1 MRNKAYIKK
10 LIRNL
15 HKEFTPHLLETVSNA
30 THPTPPKF
38 QPQRILQTYN
48 PRMDAMTS
56 RISINPEI
64 RFGKPCVRN
73 TRITVGDVL
82 GWLASGMTFEEIL
95 FDFDQLTREDILA
108 CLMYAAE
115 REQHTTRIPV
125 AA

>member
-1 MRNKAYIKK
+1 
-10 LIRNL
+10 
-15 HKEFTPHLLETVSNA
+15 
-30 THPTPPKF
+30 
-38 QPQRILQTYN
+38 
-48 PRMDAMTS
+48 MDNFTS
-56 RISINPEI
+56 RITINPEK

-73 TRITVGDVL
+73 MRITVGDVL

-115 REQHTTRIPV
+115 CEQHTVRIPV

>member
-1 MRNKAYIKK
+1 MAMATMGKPLRVSASPSRSQQIY
-10 LIRNL
+10 NL
-15 HKEFTPHLLETVSNA
+15 
-30 THPTPPKF
+30 
-38 QPQRILQTYN
+38 
-48 PRMDAMTS
+48 RMDVTTS

-82 GWLASGMTFEEIL
+82 GWLASGMTFDEIL
-95 FDFDQLTREDILA
+95 FDFEQLTREDILA

-115 REQHTTRIPV
+115 REQHTARIPI

>member
-1 MRNKAYIKK
+1 
-10 LIRNL
+10 
-15 HKEFTPHLLETVSNA
+15 
-30 THPTPPKF
+30 
-38 QPQRILQTYN
+38 
-48 PRMDAMTS
+48 MDAMTS

-82 GWLASGMTFEEIL
+82 CWLASGMTFEEIL
-95 FDFDQLTREDILA
+95 FDFEQLTREDILA

-115 REQHTTRIPV
+115 REQHTTRIPI

>member
-1 MRNKAYIKK
+1 
-10 LIRNL
+10 
-15 HKEFTPHLLETVSNA
+15 
-30 THPTPPKF
+30 
-38 QPQRILQTYN
+38 
-48 PRMDAMTS
+48 MDTFTS
-56 RISINPEI
+56 RITINPEK

-82 GWLASGMTFEEIL
+82 GWPGSGMTFEEIL

-115 REQHTTRIPV
+115 REQPAARVNV

>member
-1 MRNKAYIKK
+1 
-10 LIRNL
+10 
-15 HKEFTPHLLETVSNA
+15 
-30 THPTPPKF
+30 
-38 QPQRILQTYN
+38 
-48 PRMDAMTS
+48 MDAMTS

-82 GWLASGMTFEEIL
+82 GWLASATTFEEIL
-95 FDFDQLTREDILA
+95 IDFEQLTREHILA

-115 REQHTTRIPV
+115 RQQHTMRTLI

>member
-1 MRNKAYIKK
+1 MAEPLRVSTLLLRSPQIY
-10 LIRNL
+10 NL
-15 HKEFTPHLLETVSNA
+15 H
-30 THPTPPKF
+30 
-38 QPQRILQTYN
+38 
-48 PRMDAMTS
+48 MDTFIS
-56 RISINPEI
+56 RITINPER

-82 GWLASGMTFEEIL
+82 GWIASGMTFEEIL

-108 CLMYAAE
+108 CVMYAAE

>member
-1 MRNKAYIKK
+1 MR
-10 LIRNL
+10 R
-15 HKEFTPHLLETVSNA
+15 LLEATPNA
-30 THPTPPKF
+30 IHPTAPKF
-38 QPQRILQTYN
+38 QPWRIPQIYN